1 MKKLFFLISIILPFY
16 IAAQEDMQVKGTV
29 FTVQNN
35 LPLENVNVLNLNQVK
50 GTTTNIKGEFNIR
63 AAVNDTLY
71 FSFLGFKSIKVRVTQ
86 DMIKYPGTRI
96 GMTELAYAL
105 EEVIITPYKLTGYLA
120 IDAKY
125 IPVNPQLQY
134 SISGLNMGYESRGSS
149 SPSTVGK
156 VLSAISNPAGFLYNT
171 FSSRAKDLKK
181 LKKMKENDEIRNLL
195 LTKYDRET
203 LCQMLNIEKT
213 ELEDLLRHCNYSKEF
228 IRDANDLQFLEALS
242 NCYEE
247 YKVLKK

>member
-1 MKKLFFLISIILPFY
+1 MRKIIFFLTFIFSISIY
-16 IAAQEDMQVKGTV
+16 AQEETQVKGTV

-105 EEVIITPYKLTGYLA
+105 EEIIITPYKLTGYLA

-125 IPVNPQLQY
+125 IPVNSQLQY
-134 SISGLNMGYESRGSS
+134 RISGLNMGYESRGNS
-149 SPSTVGK
+149 SPSIVGK
-156 VLSAISNPAGFLYNT
+156 VLGAISDPAGFLYKT
-171 FSSRAKDLKK
+171 FSSKAKDLKK

-203 LCQMLNIEKT
+203 LSQMLNIDKI
-213 ELEDLLRHCNYSKEF
+213 ELEDVLRHCNYSKEF
-228 IRDANDLQFLEALS
+228 IKEANDLQFLEALS
-242 NCYEE
+242 NCYDE
-247 YKVLKK
+247 YKIFKK

>member
-1 MKKLFFLISIILPFY
+1 MKKIIFFLTFIFSISIY
-16 IAAQEDMQVKGTV
+16 AQEETQVKGTV
-29 FTVQNN
+29 FTIQNN

-105 EEVIITPYKLTGYLA
+105 EEIIITPYKLTGYLA

-125 IPVNPQLQY
+125 IPVNSQLQY
-134 SISGLNMGYESRGSS
+134 RISGLNMGYESRGNS
-149 SPSTVGK
+149 SPSIVGK
-156 VLSAISNPAGFLYNT
+156 VLGAISDPAGFLYKT
-171 FSSRAKDLKK
+171 FSSKAKDLKK
-181 LKKMKENDEIRNLL
+181 LKKMK
-195 LTKYDRET
+195 
-203 LCQMLNIEKT
+203 
-213 ELEDLLRHCNYSKEF
+213 
-228 IRDANDLQFLEALS
+228 
-242 NCYEE
+242 
-247 YKVLKK
+247 